1 VDHATPSRSRTQ
13 IFLDDE
19 ISRSHVSVDGRFGF
33 TNKRAPAR
41 AFDEERGQENIMGR
55 ALHNALHRPMRR
67 KGFWRAASWRRC
79 AANALQAVRIGF
91 EMVLNL

>member
-1 VDHATPSRSRTQ
+1 
-13 IFLDDE
+13 
-19 ISRSHVSVDGRFGF
+19 
-33 TNKRAPAR
+33 
-41 AFDEERGQENIMGR
+41 MGR